1 MPSLKWEK
9 SKRVKNINKINKII
23 SIDKIMSAPVYT
35 ISPSDTIARARNL
48 MLKRKVSRL
57 AVTEGEKLVGMVTKV
72 DLTQRLLQAEPSWRR
87 RPIDRIPVKLVMTE
101 KPITIYPSATPQQAA
116 ELMIEN
122 NIRGL
127 PVVENE
133 RLIGMLAALDLVKWF
148 SNSKSEVKVRD
159 IMSSTIVTVHRYHSV
174 NHVID
179 QMNEN
184 GVDRVI
190 VVDGKGTPS
199 GIITLSDLAFVELN
213 PERGAGL
220 PERELKL
227 TRKSSPAGIREYR
240 YVKKVML
247 LAEDIMSSPLF
258 TIESQALATTAAKM
272 IIEED
277 VDAITVKNEEL
288 LGMISKTDIVAAIA
302 RGVI

>member
-1 MPSLKWEK
+1 M
-9 SKRVKNINKINKII
+9 RVNE
-23 SIDKIMSAPVYT
+23 IMSTPVYT
-35 ISPSDTIARARNL
+35 ISASDTIARARNL
-48 MLKRKVSRL
+48 MLKRKISRL
-57 AVTEGEKLVGMVTKV
+57 VVIEGEKLVGMVTKS

-87 RPIDRIPVKLVMTE
+87 RPIDRIPVRLVMTE
-101 KPITIYPSATPQQAA
+101 KPITIYPSATPKQAA

-133 RLIGMLAALDLVKWF
+133 RLIGILTAFDLVKWF
-148 SNSKSEVKVRD
+148 ANSKSEVKVND
-159 IMSSTIVTVHRYHSV
+159 IMSSTLVTVHRYHSI

-190 VVDGKGTPS
+190 VVDGKGAPV
-199 GIITLSDLAFVELN
+199 GIITLSDLAFIDLN
-213 PERGAGL
+213 PERGL
-220 PERELKL
+220 NKELKL
-227 TRKSSPAGIREYR
+227 TRKSSPAGIKEYR

-247 LAEDIMSSPLF
+247 IAEDIMSSPLF
-258 TIESQALATTAAKM
+258 TIESQALATAAAKM
-272 IIEED
+272 IVEED
-277 VDAITVKNEEL
+277 VDAITVKNGEL

-302 RGVI
+302 RGEV